1 MSNPFDL
8 DQPPT
13 DSVLRR
19 HYEQL
24 RAARSAAPP
33 AAAPSAAPRPASA
46 PAPTRAAPPAAP
58 PEPPAQG
65 VRGWLG
71 RLFGG

>member
-1 MSNPFDL
+1 MN
-8 DQPPT
+8 QPPT

-24 RAARSAAPP
+24 RASRAAAPAPQSAAPKP
-33 AAAPSAAPRPASA
+33 ASPASAPRPAPA
-46 PAPTRAAPPAAP
+46 PAFENKAK
-58 PEPPAQG
+58 G

>member
-1 MSNPFDL
+1 MSNPLDL

-33 AAAPSAAPRPASA
+33 AAAPSPAPRPA
-46 PAPTRAAPPAAP
+46 PAPTRTAPPAAP
-58 PEPPAQG
+58 PEPPAKG
-65 VRGWLG
+65 LRGWFS
-71 RLFGG
+71 RLFSG

>member
-1 MSNPFDL
+1 MSTPQDAMN
-8 DQPPT
+8 QPPT

-24 RAARSAAPP
+24 RAAQNAASTPP
-33 AAAPSAAPRPASA
+33 TVR
-46 PAPTRAAPPAAP
+46 PAAP
-58 PEPPAQG
+58 PSAPTAVRAVPAAPAKPQDKG
-65 VRGWLG
+65 IRGWLG

>member
-1 MSNPFDL
+1 MSNPHD
-8 DQPPT
+8 DPNQPPT

-24 RAARSAAPP
+24 RAAQAATPAPAPAPAPSAPRAAP
-33 AAAPSAAPRPASA
+33 AAAPA
-46 PAPTRAAPPAAP
+46 PAAKPQAT
-58 PEPPAQG
+58 G